1 MELTPYVESL
11 RADLESAAAAGT
23 DATRETARLLAT
35 ALEPAVRLSLVD
47 ALSAMAAE
55 VTAAAELGSVEIR
68 MHGREPQVVV
78 FAEPAGEAAP
88 LDPPSATP
96 PPPDADDDGATARVT
111 LRLPESL
118 KAQTEERAAAEGLSV
133 NAWLV
138 RAVHEAVHGGHGWPL
153 HGWVHGPGA
162 AWPDGRRGGGRGRRI
177 TGYGRA

>member
-1 MELTPYVESL
+1 MDLTPYVESL
-11 RADLESAAAAGT
+11 RADLEAAAAAGT
-23 DATRETARLLAT
+23 DATRETARLLSV

-55 VTAAAELGSVEIR
+55 VTATAELGSVEIR

-78 FAEPAGEAAP
+78 LAEEPAGAP
-88 LDPPSATP
+88 PVQPPAPP
-96 PPPDADDDGATARVT
+96 PPPDADDDGVTARVT

-138 RAVHEAVHGGHGWPL
+138 RAVHDAVHGGQWGVHSWSI
-153 HGWVHGPGA
+153 HGPCGM
-162 AWPDGRRGGGRGRRI
+162 WGGTRGPGRGRGGRI
-177 TGYGRA
+177 TGFGRA